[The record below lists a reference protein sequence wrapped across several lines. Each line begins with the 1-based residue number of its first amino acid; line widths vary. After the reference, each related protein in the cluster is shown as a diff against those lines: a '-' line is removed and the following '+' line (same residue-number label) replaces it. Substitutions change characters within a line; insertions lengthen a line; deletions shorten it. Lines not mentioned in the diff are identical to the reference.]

1 MRTIETMRWDV
12 VYRLVSAEVS
22 LQRIMLLIDDERL
35 LDILADATKKLM
47 EVENSIAP
55 QAEERPVMV
64 HIMEEYERDQ

>member
-64 HIMEEYERDQ
+64 HIMEEYERDE

>member
-1 MRTIETMRWDV
+1 MQTIEEMRWDV
-12 VYRLVSAEVS
+12 VNRLVSAEVS
-22 LQRIMLLIDDERL
+22 LQRIMFLIDDERL

-64 HIMEEYERDQ
+64 HIMEDYKRE